1 MRKAKDRNISISII
15 NIAVSPPHEASRY
28 VQLMQDALELKNP
41 VNLKGDWVGM
51 IGVIAAEEE
60 RTENSVRFLCGK
72 FYKYIDLIS
81 TKKWFNIKEFKPA
94 QKNEIESI
102 QIPDELKPHFQ
113 ESFFV
118 FLIEHHRLF
127 FITKNGQNSF
137 SPFQANKVL
146 SSVFSRPEIL
156 TKYENV
162 SITVE
167 PARESLDNI
176 LTLPQLHTLKIEITP
191 PNPDDLGE
199 DEKEIFGRMH
209 DQNARSYSVELSA
222 ATKNGLIPDEKTR
235 KIAKVA
241 QSNGMVTG
249 IGGEYGNTNTLSTS
263 QHPYYAKTSF
273 NPEHEN
279 IFNVLVKKAIDIW
292 SNINS
297 KE

>member
-1 MRKAKDRNISISII
+1 MTKTKDRNISISII
-15 NIAVSPPHEASRY
+15 NITISPPHKASRY
-28 VQLMQDALELKNP
+28 VQLMQDALGLKNP

-51 IGVIAAEEE
+51 IGAIAAEEDH
-60 RTENSVRFLCGK
+60 TENNVRFLSGK

-113 ESFFV
+113 ESHFV

-162 SITVE
+162 STTME

-176 LTLPQLHTLKIEITP
+176 LALPQLHTLRIEITP

-241 QSNGMVTG
+241 QSNGTVTG

-279 IFNVLVKKAIDIW
+279 IFNVLAKKAIDIW
-292 SNINS
+292 SNING